1 MSNTLSAYRVP
12 PMMERKAAQELREA
26 GSRAYLPR
34 DRNDPRRSPIARG
47 YVFTNYKPAFAKH
60 VRSKV
65 GDCSRAEV
73 LRICTKLRR
82 QERNDNPF
90 KPGDTASMPSLT
102 LPDGKPMLVKIVST
116 SGRAC
121 RIEWTMLGKTHTQSI
136 HYTQLRPG

>member
-1 MSNTLSAYRVP
+1 MDTLSAYRVP

-90 KPGDTASMPSLT
+90 KPGDTAIKT
-102 LPDGKPMLVKIVST
+102 VGKAPVQVEIQVTVSAV
-116 SGRAC
+116 SGRVCLIAW
-121 RIEWTMLGKTHTQSI
+121 EMMGKTHQQSI

>member
-1 MSNTLSAYRVP
+1 MSNSLSAYRVP
-12 PMMERKAAQELREA
+12 PMMERKAAQELRDA

-90 KPGDTASMPSLT
+90 KPGDTATRGETP
-102 LPDGKPMLVKIVST
+102 VKIVST

>member
-1 MSNTLSAYRVP
+1 MSNTISAYRVP

-47 YVFTNYKPAFAKH
+47 YIFTNWKPAFAKH
-60 VRSKV
+60 VKGKV
-65 GDCSRAEV
+65 GDCLRSEV
-73 LRICTKLRR
+73 LRICPKLRR

-90 KPGDTASMPSLT
+90 KVGETAIRGETP
-102 LPDGKPMLVKIVST
+102 VKVVSI

-121 RIEWTMLGKTHTQSI
+121 RIEWTMLGKIHTQSI